1 MHNTITFKSGLFE
14 VTMTQ
19 QEVKKLYQD
28 MEVMTDA
35 YLVLLAKKELSD
47 VPHSPE
53 DCKKYAREIIEENTN
68 WNKDFLN
75 EIFN

>member
-14 VTMTQ
+14 VTMTEE
-19 QEVKKLYQD
+19 EVKKLYED
-28 MEVMTDA
+28 MTVMTDA
-35 YLVLLAKKELSD
+35 YLVLLAKKDLFD

-53 DCKKYAREIIEENTN
+53 DCKKYAREIIEENGG